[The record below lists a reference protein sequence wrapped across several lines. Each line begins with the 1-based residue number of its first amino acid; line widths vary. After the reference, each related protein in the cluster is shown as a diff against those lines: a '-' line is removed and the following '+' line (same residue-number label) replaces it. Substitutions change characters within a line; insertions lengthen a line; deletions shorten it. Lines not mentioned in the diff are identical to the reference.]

1 MGIITKSQQIT
12 TLQRPTWLAKAGM
25 GKGVDNDRQHLG
37 IILDAEQVIKVRQ
50 TNKDFTDKLTL
61 RLLNDGT
68 KLSDGTQTESWV
80 SFGSDWVEVSAKAAS
95 VPFIDTPYTASPHSP
110 IIPAVEFEYPD
121 IAKTL
126 PVYHKGE
133 NESEF
138 FTLWDRQN
146 AEFALIDSQYAM
158 ILVPSADKDYLK
170 SIGKADNKAADK
182 VDNIDGLIDY
192 YTDIFSHYNEWAG
205 LSFEPQRPTDLNIA
219 NRYFFKE
226 DKGAGAFYSDS
237 KWIADPYPSLI
248 DTWLPPGDQWAIL
261 HEAGHTLEVGIPS
274 RDLGYGAVDIGT
286 NIYAA
291 SYQKMTLGDRKYK
304 EVGWMR
310 DPRLEKDIPDFI
322 NTGKPLNEWDALT
335 KLHFMMMMVEKAGL
349 NAFTHFNQQYR
360 LLSNSSDFVR
370 EDHELLD
377 MLSASFAVAGNQV
390 DVTPFV
396 QLVKGYL
403 TPFQRGH
410 NSLSHAKAVY
420 PLNQLVQEPKLT
432 ELQQELHLITPFNLV
447 DVQQLRFSGI
457 KNDVKLRLNIDDF
470 RQISGEN
477 LILWDGGRE
486 AAELPINSQDLA
498 LGKLPIGV
506 YTMRLPTGKDKKYD
520 IQSNYLVVKQDDHNQ
535 QQVDFV
541 HKIGSPLANQTID
554 ILGLGYALIAT
565 VRVDHSKGKVMMDVV
580 SQNPNIE
587 HQVPNYSQV
596 VVRNKVNVE
605 KFSKAIPGANATLS
619 HDEISFSFG
628 DKIEIYN
635 DNLSA
640 GMHSRP
646 SSDSILDLQSKT
658 NILEITPS
666 GLKNE
671 ALGKD
676 SQDSLLLCLE
686 KAAAALRGDPLMLN
700 ASFAGPKDDIYL
712 AIDTFTS
719 PQREELLEK
728 YADCIPTNNAA
739 PSDKLTVQSS
749 KKINLV
755 QLQKD
760 LEPHEHDISAMSQ
773 ANSSNILPAATTQ
786 ILDVLGATQG
796 IDMAP
801 TMEL

>member
-12 TLQRPTWLAKAGM
+12 TLQRPTWLYNAGM
-25 GKGVDNDRQHLG
+25 MKGIEHDRQHLG
-37 IILDAEQVIKVRQ
+37 IILDTEQVIKVRQ
-50 TNKDFTDKLTL
+50 TNKDFNEKLNL
-61 RLLNDGT
+61 RLLNDGS
-68 KLSDGTQTESWV
+68 KTESST

-95 VPFIDTPYTASPHSP
+95 VPFIDTPYTASPHST

-121 IAKTL
+121 TAKTL

-138 FTLWDRQN
+138 FALWDRTS
-146 AEFALIDSQYAM
+146 AEFGLVDSKYVI
-158 ILVPSADKDYLK
+158 ILVPSIDKDYLK
-170 SIGKADNKAADK
+170 SMEK
-182 VDNIDGLIDY
+182 VENIDGLIDHY
-192 YTDIFSHYNEWAG
+192 ANILTFYNECAG

-219 NRYFFKE
+219 NRYFIKA
-226 DKGAGAFYSDS
+226 DKDAAAASYLNYCTVICSSSISAF
-237 KWIADPYPSLI
+237 
-248 DTWLPPGDQWAIL
+248 WLNPDITSVDYWGRL
-261 HEAGHTLEVGIPS
+261 HELGHSDEGNFASNYFNRTEVWN
-274 RDLGYGAVDIGT
+274 

-360 LLSNSSDFVR
+360 LLSNSSDFIR
-370 EDHELLD
+370 ENHEVLD
-377 MLSASFAVAGNQV
+377 MLSESFAVAGNQV

-396 QLVKGYL
+396 QLVKGYI
-403 TPFQRGH
+403 TPFQRDY
-410 NSLSHAKAVY
+410 NSFSHAKAVY

-447 DVQQLRFSGI
+447 DVQQLWFSGI
-457 KNDVKLRLNIDDF
+457 KNHVKLRLNIDDF

-477 LILWDGGRE
+477 LVLWDGGRE
-486 AAELPINSQDLA
+486 AAALPINSQDLE
-498 LGKLPIGV
+498 LNKLPIGV
-506 YTMRLPTGKDKKYD
+506 YTMRLPTGKGKKYD
-520 IQSNYLVVKQDDHNQ
+520 IQNHYLVVKQDDHNQ

-541 HKIGSPLANQTID
+541 PKLGSPLMAQKIEFTGLGAWVVASVSVDHVKRIVTID
-554 ILGLGYALIAT
+554 FISPEVDVYYPKERYVEVT
-565 VRVDHSKGKVMMDVV
+565 VC
-580 SQNPNIE
+580 
-587 HQVPNYSQV
+587 
-596 VVRNKVNVE
+596 NKDNTE
-605 KFSKAIPGANATLS
+605 KMFSKTMYGVNDKNVVS
-619 HDEISFSFG
+619 HDEVPFSYG
-628 DKIEIYN
+628 DQIKIFYLGGAEHVRLIPPAEGVLVN
-635 DNLSA
+635 NLKA
-640 GMHSRP
+640 
-646 SSDSILDLQSKT
+646 T

-671 ALGKD
+671 ILGKD
-676 SQDSLLLCLE
+676 SQDSLLPRLE
-686 KAAAALRGDPLMLN
+686 KAATAVRSDPVMLN

-728 YADCIPTNNAA
+728 YADCISTNNTA
-739 PSDKLTVQSS
+739 PSDKLTVQNS

-755 QLQKD
+755 QLQQD
-760 LEPHEHDISAMSQ
+760 LESHKHEQAISAMSQ
-773 ANSSNILPAATTQ
+773 ANFSNILPAATTPL
-786 ILDVLGATQG
+786 LDVLGSTQG